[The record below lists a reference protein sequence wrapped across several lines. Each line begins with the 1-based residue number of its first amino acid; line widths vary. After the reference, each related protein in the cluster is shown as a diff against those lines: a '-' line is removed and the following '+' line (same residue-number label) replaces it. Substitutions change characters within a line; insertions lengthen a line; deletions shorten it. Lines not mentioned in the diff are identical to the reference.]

1 MKVFNENPF
10 RVIGIKANATA
21 PEKQKAKA
29 TISAYTSIGKEPE
42 LDFDLCPPLQKIA
55 RTKDLVDLKS
65 NMILSDKDKLVNAL
79 FWFVSGG
86 TIDDIALT
94 NLTKSKD
101 MDKALGNFEAGS
113 NGYMVNAKSICSIIN
128 HSTLEIITYKEH
140 KSESRLQ
147 RAINAKLEIA
157 GSDQHLTTL
166 LTFLN
171 PENSTARSSDIK
183 PEAIESIKKILKDFF
198 PRRTEDLLYK
208 KYFAN
213 QQDVIQQITER
224 NNKKT
229 IQALNEAINECD
241 NQRNR
246 ILSTKTGANL
256 IKEGARIGQQ
266 LLRTAKPLLKAL
278 EKDNGKDSFVVTE
291 MYEDVFSEINFCG
304 VATSNKLQAQFSGL
318 ADSNRLAAIA
328 LVKTA
333 GRNCYA
339 DTVKMVEDAYDGI
352 KHIDTPI
359 KNRLK
364 ENLSIIRDTA
374 RNWSNMYDQV
384 NRGGVSQSTSYDNDG
399 CLEEI
404 IGRVGGIA
412 ILMFILFLI
421 GNC

>member
-128 HSTLEIITYKEH
+128 HSTLEMITFKEH

-147 RAINAKLEIA
+147 KAINAKLEIA

-198 PRRTEDLLYK
+198 PRRKEDLLYK